1 MTPNIRYASF
11 MLRLQWT
18 QNDDCPTWIV
28 SMQSTKTGELRWF
41 PSLEALIQFLRD
53 EFGGCEAKVASHLAM
68 LSEDTEGPANRH
80 HHE

>member
-18 QNDDCPTWIV
+18 QNDDHPTWLV

-41 PSLEALIQFLRD
+41 PNLEALVQFLRD
-53 EFGGCEAKVASHLAM
+53 EFGGCEAKDSSQPAVLPT
-68 LSEDTEGPANRH
+68 DTEELANRRRH
-80 HHE
+80 G